1 MHFALAQGHIANK
14 WYILARSCFYS
25 PTLSTILFLLTCA
38 EKQFCLFEEKDST
51 FSPPNEFNHV

>member
-25 PTLSTILFLLTCA
+25 PTLSTTLFLLTCA
-38 EKQFCLFEEKDST
+38 EKQFCLFEEKK
-51 FSPPNEFNHV
+51 